1 MVKINKIYTRTG
13 DDGTTGLV
21 GGSRVSKDSLKVQA
35 YGDVD
40 ELNSWIGL
48 VRTVLLTPPR
58 RETPTDD
65 DGHSTS
71 NVEDASTLE
80 QLATIQNILF
90 DIGAVLASSAHITWP
105 TKRTDLT
112 DDVTHIEHWID
123 LLSAKV
129 PELRSFVLPGGSLAN
144 SYLHI
149 ARTVCRR
156 AERSV
161 VALVH
166 EETMPEGILHYL
178 NRLSDYLFAL
188 ARFQLAKVGGE
199 EFLWNPGEN
208 KPRNDQIPS

>member
-48 VRTVLLTPPR
+48 IRTLLLTPLWSAPSAHH
-58 RETPTDD
+58 
-65 DGHSTS
+65 DGQSYS
-71 NVEDASTLE
+71 NVEDDSTLE

-90 DIGAVLASSAHITWP
+90 DIGAVLASPADITWP

-112 DDVTHIEHWID
+112 DDVSHIEHWID
-123 LLSAKV
+123 ILSAKV
-129 PELRSFVLPGGSLAN
+129 PELRSFVLPGGSFAN

-166 EETMPEGILHYL
+166 EESMPEGVLHYL

-188 ARFQLAKVGGE
+188 ARFHLAKSGGE

-208 KPRNDQIPS
+208 KPRGDRTPS